1 MELVI
6 QYNVAIMYVEK
17 IKSRQGKKVYE
28 QVLVRESYRK
38 SVDGVS
44 KVLHRTLMNI
54 TKCSKAEQNAMK
66 LALKSPEKILE
77 AVTLMG
83 KGTVELVEGKS
94 IGAVWLIA
102 RVAQQMGITKALGR
116 SGRQAQLALWQ
127 IIARIIDQG
136 SRLSAVRLHE
146 THALAEVTGLERSF
160 NEDDLYDNLAWLS
173 DHQST
178 IEQRLFRIRH
188 ADSKPTLLLY
198 DVTSS
203 YLEGTKNTLSAFGY
217 NRDGKKGKKQIV
229 IGLLCDEKGEPIS
242 VEVFT
247 GNTQD
252 PKTVAP
258 QIKKVANRFGCSDV
272 TFVGDRGMIKSAQ
285 RADLNEVGFHYITA
299 FTSSQIKKLIND
311 DVLQLDLFDNKICEV
326 KNGEQRHIL
335 RRNPVRA
342 KEIGATRRSKQ
353 KTIMKFIVNKNT
365 YLVECP
371 GAKIEVAERLIRAKM
386 AKLKVNS
393 WIRLKVDGRTF
404 RIEKDESALA
414 EESLLDGCYVIVTDL
429 KESRIDAETI
439 HRRYKDLANVERG
452 FRMSKTGHLELRPI
466 HVRSEKSTRGHVFIV
481 MLAYMIRRELEHA
494 WASFDLTVE
503 EGINSL
509 KTLCTMT
516 IESGDSSILRIPRPR
531 EISQGLFDALGVE
544 IPPAI
549 PQNDLHV
556 ATKKKLTKRKVTS
569 K

>member
-1 MELVI
+1 
-6 QYNVAIMYVEK
+6 MYVEK
-17 IKSRQGKKVYE
+17 VKSRQGKKIYE

-38 SVDGVS
+38 NIDGSS
-44 KVLHRTLMNI
+44 KVLHRTLINL
-54 TKCSKAEQNAMK
+54 TKCSKAEQDAMTI
-66 LALKSPEKILE
+66 ALKNPEKILE
-77 AVTLMG
+77 AVALMG

-94 IGAVWLIA
+94 IGAVWVIT

-178 IEQRLFRIRH
+178 IEQRLFKMRH
-188 ADSKPTLLLY
+188 TDSKPTMLLY

-203 YLEGTKNTLSAFGY
+203 YLEGTKNALSAFGY
-217 NRDGKKGKKQIV
+217 NRDGKKGKMHIV
-229 IGLLCDEKGEPIS
+229 VGLLCDEEGEPIS

-252 PKTVAP
+252 PKTVAA
-258 QIKKVANRFGCSDV
+258 QIQKVAERFGCSDV

-299 FTSSQIKKLIND
+299 FTGPQIKRLIKD
-311 DVLQLDLFDNKICEV
+311 DVLQLNLFDNNICEV
-326 KNGEQRHIL
+326 RNGDQRLIL
-335 RRNPVRA
+335 CRNPVRA
-342 KEIGATRRSKQ
+342 KEIGATRRAKQ
-353 KTIMKFIVNKNT
+353 ETIMKFIATKNT
-365 YLVECP
+365 YLAEHS
-371 GAKIEVAERLIRAKM
+371 GAKVEVAERLVREKM
-386 AKLKVNS
+386 SKLKVNS
-393 WIRLKVDGRTF
+393 WTHLEVDGRTF
-404 RIEKDESALA
+404 RIETDKLAFA
-414 EESLLDGCYVIVTDL
+414 EESLLDECYVIVTDL
-429 KESRIDAETI
+429 EESRIDAEAI
-439 HRRYKDLANVERG
+439 HRCYKNLAKVERG

-466 HVRSEKSTRGHVFIV
+466 HVRSEKSTHGHVFVV

-516 IESGDSSILRIPRPR
+516 IESGDSSILRIPKPR
-531 EISQGLFDALGVE
+531 EISQRLFDALGVE

-549 PQNDLHV
+549 PKNDRHV
-556 ATKKKLTKRKVTS
+556 AH
-569 K
+569 